1 MYKHSNLTDWIMVL
15 NRDISSF
22 TSRLNKLSAITLL
35 AFFIILSTVY
45 VFLYL
50 LMRYLTTPLRSL
62 RDQLLKFSEIVPD
75 IKIDVKTE
83 NNEIIILAKSIQDIF
98 NQIYIQN
105 NKLLEARKR
114 EISAHYSAMEAQLN
128 PHFLYNTL
136 SVIGANGLSSNNLIV
151 SQMCSKL
158 SELLRYSVLYTGKS
172 VTLENEMENI
182 RSYLYIMQT
191 RYEDSLEYIW
201 ELDHALDIVRVPK
214 LILQPLIENCF
225 QHGFHNIL
233 PPWKIVIK
241 SYHKSDC
248 WYVSVSDNGQVF
260 SQDLQKQLI
269 KKFNDINTSFL
280 KNSGLMD
287 TVEKHGL
294 GIENT
299 VMRLA
304 IFYDGHAHFNID
316 SNNGWTTIEIGG
328 RLEYH
333 NQSID
338 N

>member
-1 MYKHSNLTDWIMVL
+1 MVL